1 MTKMIDTRKFT
12 VWLTDATSLADATE
26 TSAPSYYIDDSHSN
40 GMEEHGWIKVGQFV
54 QEFERPS
61 LKAILPACIA
71 SIRKE
76 ITANNL
82 KAATENAKLEAQIS
96 KLLAIEY
103 DVGAL

>member
-1 MTKMIDTRKFT
+1 MKDTRKFT
-12 VWLTDATSLADATE
+12 VWLADATSLADATE
-26 TSAPSYYIDDSHSN
+26 TRAPSYYVEDGHGSS
-40 GMEEHGWIKVGQFV
+40 MEDHGWIKVGQFQ

-71 SIRKE
+71 AIRKE

-82 KAATENAKLEAQIS
+82 KAATENAKLETQIS

-103 DVGAL
+103 DAGSK